1 MVIAININTSEEYVL
16 ELNSKDMQILV
27 EGDLSMLEQQN
38 VCIETILN
46 NLVLLKDDL
55 DKKKKLSC
63 E

>member
-55 DKKKKLSC
+55 DKKKQLSC